1 MTRYTARAKVNVV
14 IFIINQVK
22 IRQDGIEVIQEYTEE
37 FKTNFEGTIIDI
49 ETIGEFDISY
59 PYDSRHYRKF
69 KQVIFGYIDR
79 DLLHIYCAK
88 NQEGI
93 EKLKSMTPEIF
104 TGLKRPYYA
113 FNCNFESGV
122 WFHQIGLQINFDG
135 ELQGEPFESK
145 KNAILR
151 LKIPNYNDPFWDKG
165 QMCIKAW
172 NDQDFDRTI
181 AHNRACLLK
190 ERDILLKRG
199 HCEPDKIRF
208 LL

>member
-1 MTRYTARAKVNVV
+1 M
-14 IFIINQVK
+14 
-22 IRQDGIEVIQEYTEE
+22 IEEYIEE
-37 FKTNFEGTIIDI
+37 SKADFEGTIIDI
-49 ETIGEFDISY
+49 ETIGEFDNLY

-69 KQVIFGYIDR
+69 KQVIFGHIDK
-79 DLLHIYCAK
+79 DHLHIYCAK
-88 NQEGI
+88 NLEGI

-104 TGLKRPYYA
+104 AQLKRPYYA
-113 FNCNFESGV
+113 FNCNFECGV
-122 WFHQIGLQINFDG
+122 WFHQTGLQINFDG

-172 NDQDFDRTI
+172 NDKNFDKAI

-190 ERDILLKRG
+190 ERDILVKRG
-199 HCEPDKIRF
+199 HTDPDKVVF
-208 LL
+208 VK

>member
-1 MTRYTARAKVNVV
+1 
-14 IFIINQVK
+14 
-22 IRQDGIEVIQEYTEE
+22 VIQEYHEE
-37 FKTNFEGTIIDI
+37 TPFDFEGTIIDI
-49 ETIGEFDISY
+49 ETIGEFDPAF
-59 PYDSRHYRKF
+59 PYDSRHYRKM
-69 KQVIFGYIDR
+69 KQVIFGYINKDQ
-79 DLLHIYCAK
+79 LHIYCA
-88 NQEGI
+88 QTLEGT
-93 EKLKSMTPEIF
+93 EKLRLMTPEIF
-104 TGLKRPYYA
+104 AGLKRPYYA

-122 WFHQIGLQINFDG
+122 WFHQAGIQINFDG

-172 NDQDFDRTI
+172 HDLAFDKVI

-199 HCEPDKIRF
+199 TTEPDKVHFSI
-208 LL
+208 